1 MNSQYAGMK
10 NFASAHGTE
19 WRPMNARQHSRRN
32 RAALRDVQPRNFTPV
47 TLICF
52 LLVVAISAWAVFA
65 WWNAGAVAETYAR
78 VAVAPDSGLNVRQ
91 GPGMEYQ
98 ACGRLAN
105 GIRLLM
111 LDIQNGWVLV
121 AWPKYPE
128 HPMGWVCGAYLEVLR

>member
-32 RAALRDVQPRNFTPV
+32 RAALRDVQPRNFAPA
-47 TLICF
+47 TLICL
-52 LLVVAISAWAVFA
+52 LLVVAISTWAVCA
-65 WWNAGAVAETYAR
+65 WWNAGAVAETYAK
-78 VAVAPDSGLNVRQ
+78 VVVAPDSGLNVRQ

-111 LDIQNGWVLV
+111 LDIQDGWVLV
-121 AWPKYPE
+121 AWPKYPA
-128 HPMGWVCGAYLEVLR
+128 HPIGWVCGAYLEVLR